1 MNKELDKYSKEIVV
15 ILLSIGSSSLY
26 KENSLTLFTNKLHT
40 PIILNPT
47 NYHYVALQ
55 EIGIDL
61 NSGNIKIPNQ
71 KPGIIYFEWDT
82 NFDGNLKLGGDF
94 EILKDTFIKTY
105 EKNKSSFF
113 VNYPNSFGIYSNKGY
128 IENKVYS
135 LDAIEKELKEFDFF
149 PINNFLKVNLTLSY
163 IKKFIVLIKEY
174 CGKDLK

>member
-15 ILLSIGSSSLY
+15 TLLSNGSSSLY

-82 NFDGNLKLGGDF
+82 NFDDNLKLGGDF
-94 EILKDTFIKTY
+94 EILKDTFIQT
-105 EKNKSSFF
+105 
-113 VNYPNSFGIYSNKGY
+113 
-128 IENKVYS
+128 
-135 LDAIEKELKEFDFF
+135 
-149 PINNFLKVNLTLSY
+149 
-163 IKKFIVLIKEY
+163 
-174 CGKDLK
+174 